1 LVGRAGIELICKRL
15 K

>member
-1 LVGRAGIELICKRL
+1 VGRAGIELICKRL